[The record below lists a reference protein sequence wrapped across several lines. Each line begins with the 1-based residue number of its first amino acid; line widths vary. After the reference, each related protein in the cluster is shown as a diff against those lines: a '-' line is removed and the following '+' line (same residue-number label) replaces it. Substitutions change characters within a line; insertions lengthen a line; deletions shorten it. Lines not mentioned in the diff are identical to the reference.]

1 MEAHSEVLSKVFTW
15 GSNIYGALGILNNDE
30 LNEDDD
36 GDMCAYLPQCVPELM
51 HQDVVQLATTE
62 HRNLAVTRSG
72 NVWAWGHAPCGV
84 LGLGRDHQRQQ
95 RRLSIQVPHDDEDED
110 AVMSYF
116 FQATPIIVEGLQGH
130 AIAQV
135 ACGHRHS
142 LALTKGH
149 GCVLAWGSA
158 RHGVLGHGDLTGLP
172 HEDQDDSAVFQP
184 TPSIV
189 PGTDKY
195 EVLQVACGYSHNLV
209 VTRTGDVLAWGS
221 AKYGV
226 LGLVDRA
233 GLPSWGSSHGC
244 DAYQPKPTVDGLVH
258 ELLPGQTT
266 LTDDQLY
273 RPTPTLV
280 PALQPH
286 IIAQVSCGSCHNLAV
301 TSHGDVYAWG
311 RAYCGVLGSEDRAG
325 LSSDEKTASTDW
337 TAHRSQYQP
346 NPTLLAGLHGHHVV
360 QASCGEYHNLAVT
373 QNGTVL
379 AWGSASYGML
389 GVGEVSGL
397 PHEGIDESDVY
408 QPNPVIVPGLSCVKS
423 AVVSVA
429 SGTSHSVAVLLPR
442 YIAPETSFEEDI
454 AQGMMHDPTFADVE
468 FVVSDADEG
477 GAPVSVMAHKAMLC
491 ARSEYFRRQL
501 TGSLREAGAGSASV
515 RIEVVDIPS
524 WAFQI
529 VLHWIYTDKLPVIDH
544 STAPAKLIAVLRAS
558 DKLQLLKL
566 KALVQIQLAEHL
578 CASNAAEVWH
588 CAHNANA
595 QELEASA
602 FMYILTHFGVLRSNP
617 AFQEVCMANPE
628 LASMLLTNMTSPEE
642 TLLQKRKK
650 LA

>member
-1 MEAHSEVLSKVFTW
+1 
-15 GSNIYGALGILNNDE
+15 
-30 LNEDDD
+30 
-36 GDMCAYLPQCVPELM
+36 
-51 HQDVVQLATTE
+51 
-62 HRNLAVTRSG
+62 
-72 NVWAWGHAPCGV
+72 
-84 LGLGRDHQRQQ
+84 
-95 RRLSIQVPHDDEDED
+95 
-110 AVMSYF
+110 
-116 FQATPIIVEGLQGH
+116 
-130 AIAQV
+130 V

-244 DAYQPKPTVDGLVH
+244 DAYQPKPTVVRFVMERSTKTPCAVVAAETASLCAGGAAADSTIRQVACGDYHNLAMTHTGAVWSWGRVHCGVLGLPLNQQDGLVH